1 MGKKKYQNSVDKT
14 LLECEAMIDH
24 ALAEGKKLPPGLLAS
39 LKKFKLYQDYLEN
52 GPVSD
57 GSRNANGSH
66 PFLEYSR
73 RQTLG
78 GMAHRSAQAEELHVP
93 SQEDMIN
100 QLSMVHEDLTAAVYP
115 AQPSSIVL
123 LEEQK
128 KSAFRFL
135 GPIPLIQRMTFVA
148 IIALLTFLGL
158 FMFEEVDARSVNGNI
173 LDYETPM
180 KFLLN
185 QLFILAIAAAGASFY
200 ALFEAYKYISNA
212 SFDAKYESMY
222 WIRFILGIVSGVILA
237 QFIFIDP
244 TVYGGDASEVAN
256 SAQSLGGFI
265 TYKPIL
271 AFLGGFSARVVH
283 KILTSLIES
292 LETFISGSAR
302 DMVRAREEAAKLQME
317 ERLANVKRENSVNQ
331 ASQRFEAALKLLE
344 LQRKLEKTEDAQQVN
359 SQLQAM
365 INDELANVQSATGAN
380 IPNSFVAP
388 TENEFANMPTTN
400 EEYNFNPEDMPADLD
415 VMPGDIPVP
424 VEMEESR
431 DEFPPM
437 PEELPEIPEYPEELP
452 EIPEYP
458 ENFGEEL
465 PPLDLDQDEEFK
477 DLDDPEGLNEIDQD
491 IPLDPPPFKD

>member
-1 MGKKKYQNSVDKT
+1 MGKRKHQNSVDKT

-39 LKKFKLYQDYLEN
+39 LKKFKLYQDYTEN
-52 GPVSD
+52 GTVSD
-57 GSRNANGSH
+57 GSRNVNGSH

-78 GMAHRSAQAEELHVP
+78 GMAHRSAQAEEIHIP

-173 LDYETPM
+173 LDYQDPM
-180 KFLLN
+180 KFMLN

-256 SAQSLGGFI
+256 PAQSLGGFI

-331 ASQRFEAALKLLE
+331 ASQRFEAALRLLE
-344 LQRKLEKTEDAQQVN
+344 LQRKLEKTGDAQQVN

-365 INDELANVQSATGAN
+365 INDELANVQSATGAT
-380 IPNSFVAP
+380 IPTGFTTPEPIND
-388 TENEFANMPTTN
+388 FAQTTYPSN
-400 EEYNFNPEDMPADLD
+400 EEFSFNPDDMPEMPADLN

-424 VEMEESR
+424 VTEVETR

-437 PEELPEIPEYPEELP
+437 PEELPEIPEYPE
-452 EIPEYP
+452 
-458 ENFGEEL
+458 NFAEEL

-477 DLDDPEGLNEIDQD
+477 DLDTPEGLNDVDKD